1 MGDIFVDFYAWL
13 FTTFNP
19 AKLERVLDGV
29 LPVVDDTMNVASLQP
44 FVREEVEVA
53 IKQMAPLKGLGPNG
67 MPPIFY

>member
-19 AKLERVLDGV
+19 AKLERVSDGV
-29 LPVVDDTMNVASLQP
+29 QPVVDDTMNVASLQP

-53 IKQMAPLKGLGPNG
+53 IKQMAPLKALGPNG